1 MAAHKKIDRI
11 CCAVLILSLIVT
23 ILFMNGEAL
32 GLQASAAALGYE
44 TRLFDTTRVH
54 TIDIVM
60 DDWDTFIEG
69 CEDEEYEPC
78 AVVIDG
84 ESYKNVAIRAK
95 GNTSL
100 SSVRQLGSQ
109 RYSFKI
115 EFDHYDSGKT
125 YHGLDKLCLNNL
137 IQDNTM
143 MKDYLV
149 YRLMGNFGVASPLCG
164 YVYIT
169 VNGEDWGLYLAVE
182 GVEDAFL
189 ERNYDKE
196 AGELYKPDSM
206 SFGGG
211 RGNGK
216 GFDMENFDFDA
227 DGFEPPEQGD
237 FTLGDFPGSPPGDFQ
252 MPDNADGTPPEM
264 PDAAADEEASAAAD
278 ETGTDAEASAQTGET
293 RSRPEMP
300 GGGFGG
306 GNGSDDVK
314 LQYIDDD
321 ADSYPNIFDN
331 AKTDVSGKDEK
342 RLIASLKKLSSY
354 EGLEDVL
361 DMDAVLRY
369 FVVHNFVVN
378 GDSYTGSMIH
388 NYYLYEQDGKLSM
401 LPWDYNLAFGGFQ
414 GNDAESAVND
424 PIDDVLSDRPM
435 QAWMFSSE
443 EYTALYH
450 EYYEEFLQSADID
463 GLIDEA
469 YNLIASYVEKD
480 PTKFCTYDEFETGVQ
495 TLKNFCCLRA
505 QSVMGQLDGSI
516 PSTSE
521 AQKESSESL
530 VDVSAITISDMGSMG
545 NTMGGK
551 GGFGGRQ
558 NDDADKS
565 DAADTEGFTPPQ
577 RPDSSADAGTDFEA
591 DTQGGPPQSP
601 PDSQNGTS
609 PGTNRWAGEQPYK
622 RHADGSA
629 RSLRAGPRTGTRV
642 CGFLQAK
649 IKNRTVPGGTVL
661 FLQNFKACVG
671 DDVHIVLCGSRYFD
685 ADRFLR

>member
-143 MKDYLV
+143 MKDYLA
-149 YRLMGNFGVASPLCG
+149 YRLMGNFGVVSPLCS

-216 GFDMENFDFDA
+216 GFDMEEFDFDA

-237 FTLGDFPGSPPGDFQ
+237 FTPGDFPGSPPGDFQ
-252 MPDNADGTPPEM
+252 PSDNADGTPPEK

-321 ADSYPNIFDN
+321 PESYPNIFDN

-342 RLIASLKKLSSY
+342 RLIESLRKLSSY
-354 EGLEDVL
+354 EDLEDVL

-450 EYYEEFLQSADID
+450 EYYEEFWQSADID

-469 YNLIASYVEKD
+469 YSLIAPYVEKD

-495 TLKNFCCLRA
+495 TLKNFCYLRA
-505 QSVMGQLDGSI
+505 QSVTGQLDGSI

-521 AQKESSESL
+521 AQKENSESL
-530 VDVSAITISDMGSMG
+530 VDASAITISDMGSMG

-609 PGTNRWAGEQPYK
+609 PGQTDGQGSSRTSGTQTVLLAACALVLALGLGFAVFYK
-622 RHADGSA
+622 R
-629 RSLRAGPRTGTRV
+629 R
-642 CGFLQAK
+642 
-649 IKNRTVPGGTVL
+649 
-661 FLQNFKACVG
+661 
-671 DDVHIVLCGSRYFD
+671 
-685 ADRFLR
+685 

>member
-143 MKDYLV
+143 MKDYLA
-149 YRLMGNFGVASPLCG
+149 YRLMGNFGVVSPLCS

-189 ERNYDKE
+189 ERNYGKE

-237 FTLGDFPGSPPGDFQ
+237 FTPGDFPGSPPGDFQ
-252 MPDNADGTPPEM
+252 PSDNADGTPPEK

-321 ADSYPNIFDN
+321 PESYPNIFDN

-354 EGLEDVL
+354 EDLEDVL

-435 QAWMFSSE
+435 QAWMFSGE
-443 EYTALYH
+443 EYTELYH

-463 GLIDEA
+463 GLIDKA
-469 YNLIASYVEKD
+469 YSLIAPYVEKD

-495 TLKNFCCLRA
+495 TLKTFCSLRA
-505 QSVMGQLDGSI
+505 QSVTGQLDGSI

-609 PGTNRWAGEQPYK
+609 PGQTDGQGSSRTSGTQTVLLAACALVLALGLGFAVFYK
-622 RHADGSA
+622 R
-629 RSLRAGPRTGTRV
+629 R
-642 CGFLQAK
+642 
-649 IKNRTVPGGTVL
+649 
-661 FLQNFKACVG
+661 
-671 DDVHIVLCGSRYFD
+671 
-685 ADRFLR
+685 

>member
-1 MAAHKKIDRI
+1 MAAHKKKDRI

-60 DDWDTFIEG
+60 DDWDAFIEG

-143 MKDYLV
+143 MKDYLA
-149 YRLMGNFGVASPLCG
+149 YRLMGNFGVVSPLCS

-227 DGFEPPEQGD
+227 EGSEPPEQGD
-237 FTLGDFPGSPPGDFQ
+237 FTPGDFPGSPPGDFQ
-252 MPDNADGTPPEM
+252 PSDNADGTPPEK
-264 PDAAADEEASAAAD
+264 PDAAADEEVSAAAD

-331 AKTDVSGKDEK
+331 AKTDASGKDEK

-354 EGLEDVL
+354 ENLEDVL

-414 GNDAESAVND
+414 GNDAERAVND

-443 EYTALYH
+443 EYTELYH

-469 YNLIASYVEKD
+469 YSLIAPYVEKD

-495 TLKNFCCLRA
+495 TLKSFCSLRA
-505 QSVMGQLDGSI
+505 QSVTGQLDGSI

-521 AQKESSESL
+521 AQKENSESL
-530 VDVSAITISDMGSMG
+530 VDASAITISDMGSMG

-577 RPDSSADAGTDFEA
+577 RPDSSADAETDSET
-591 DTQGGPPQSP
+591 DTQTDSARNPPQSP

-609 PGTNRWAGEQPYK
+609 PGQTDGQGSSRTSGTQTVLLAACALVLALGLGFAVFYK
-622 RHADGSA
+622 R
-629 RSLRAGPRTGTRV
+629 R
-642 CGFLQAK
+642 
-649 IKNRTVPGGTVL
+649 
-661 FLQNFKACVG
+661 
-671 DDVHIVLCGSRYFD
+671 
-685 ADRFLR
+685 

>member
-1 MAAHKKIDRI
+1 MAAHKKTDRI
-11 CCAVLILSLIVT
+11 CCAVLILSLILTV
-23 ILFMNGEAL
+23 LFMNGESL

-44 TRLFDTTRVH
+44 TRLFDTSKVH

-60 DDWDTFIEG
+60 DDWDSFIES
-69 CEDEEYEPC
+69 CENEEYSAC

-149 YRLMGNFGVASPLCG
+149 YRLMGQFGVASPLCSF
-164 YVYIT
+164 VYIT

-189 ERNYDKE
+189 ERNYGKS

-216 GFDMENFDFDA
+216 DFDMEDVDFDA
-227 DGFEPPEQGD
+227 ADFDPSNRGD
-237 FTLGDFPGSPPGDFQ
+237 FTPGDFPGSPPDGGQSADSDTAQ
-252 MPDNADGTPPEM
+252 PEKPEDAGTEAKENAPAP
-264 PDAAADEEASAAAD
+264 
-278 ETGTDAEASAQTGET
+278 AQGGK
-293 RSRPEMP
+293 PEMP
-300 GGGFGG
+300 GEGFGG
-306 GNGSDDVK
+306 GNGSSDVK

-321 ADSYPNIFDN
+321 PESYQNIFGN
-331 AKTDVSGKDEK
+331 AKTDVSSNDEA
-342 RLIASLKKLSSY
+342 RLIESLKKLSSY
-354 EGLEDVL
+354 EDLEDVL

-414 GNDAESAVND
+414 GNDATSSVND

-435 QAWMFSSE
+435 QAWIFSSE
-443 EYTALYH
+443 AYTARYH
-450 EYYEEFLQSADID
+450 EYYAEFLQTANID
-463 GLIDEA
+463 ALIDET
-469 YNLIASYVEKD
+469 YQLIAPYVEKD
-480 PTKFCTYDEFETGVQ
+480 PTKFCTAEEFETGVQ
-495 TLKNFCCLRA
+495 TLKTYCALRSESI
-505 QSVMGQLDGSI
+505 QGQLDGTI
-516 PSTSE
+516 ASTSA
-521 AQKESSESL
+521 AQQEDGTSL
-530 VDVSAITISDMGSMG
+530 VDASSITLSDMGSMG
-545 NTMGGK
+545 NTMGG
-551 GGFGGRQ
+551 GRGFDRKNGEES
-558 NDDADKS
+558 ADG
-565 DAADTEGFTPPQ
+565 AFTPPERPENGSFQPPSETEAPEDADAASGSSQDIQTASGEDNAARLQ
-577 RPDSSADAGTDFEA
+577 RPDDNAAGNPASTGTDR
-591 DTQGGPPQSP
+591 TQ
-601 PDSQNGTS
+601 
-609 PGTNRWAGEQPYK
+609 
-622 RHADGSA
+622 
-629 RSLRAGPRTGTRV
+629 L
-642 CGFLQAK
+642 
-649 IKNRTVPGGTVL
+649 VL
-661 FLQNFKACVG
+661 LGACVLALLG
-671 DDVHIVLCGSRYFD
+671 GLLFALLFKR
-685 ADRFLR
+685 R

>member
-11 CCAVLILSLIVT
+11 CCAVLILSLILT
-23 ILFMNGEAL
+23 ILFMNGETL

-54 TIDIVM
+54 TINIVM
-60 DDWDTFIEG
+60 DDWDSFIENCG
-69 CEDEEYEPC
+69 SEEYSAC

-100 SSVRQLGSQ
+100 SSVAALGSS
-109 RYSFKI
+109 RYSFKV
-115 EFDHYDSGKT
+115 EFDHYDDTKT
-125 YHGLDKLCLNNL
+125 YHGLDKLNLNNL
-137 IQDNTM
+137 IFDNTM
-143 MKDYLV
+143 MKDYLT
-149 YRLMGNFGVASPLCG
+149 YRMMAEFGVDAPLCSF
-164 YVYIT
+164 VYIT
-169 VNGEDWGLYLAVE
+169 VNGEDFGLYLAVE

-189 ERNYDKE
+189 ERNYSGT
-196 AGELYKPDSM
+196 GELYKPDSM

-216 GFDMENFDFDA
+216 GFNMDNVEFYGGEAQNDTA
-227 DGFEPPEQGD
+227 ETSTEQTASGQSR
-237 FTLGDFPGSPPGDFQ
+237 P
-252 MPDNADGTPPEM
+252 TPPDTNGAAFNGGQRPDVSGEM
-264 PDAAADEEASAAAD
+264 PELPD
-278 ETGTDAEASAQTGET
+278 GEMPT
-293 RSRPEMP
+293 MPEGVTFGGNGGP
-300 GGGFGG
+300 GGGM
-306 GNGSDDVK
+306 GSSDVK

-321 ADSYPNIFDN
+321 PESYPNIFDN

-342 RLIASLKKLSSY
+342 RLIESLRKLSSY
-354 EGLEDVL
+354 EDLEDVL

-414 GNDAESAVND
+414 GSDAESAVND

-435 QAWMFSSE
+435 QAWIFSSE
-443 EYTALYH
+443 EYTELYH

-469 YNLIASYVEKD
+469 YSLIAPYVEKD

-505 QSVMGQLDGSI
+505 QSVTGQLDGSI

-530 VDVSAITISDMGSMG
+530 VDASAITISDMGSMG

-558 NDDADKS
+558 RDNADKS

-577 RPDSSADAGTDFEA
+577 RPDSSADAETDSET
-591 DTQGGPPQSP
+591 DTQTDSAGNPPQSP
-601 PDSQNGTS
+601 PDGQNGTP
-609 PGTNRWAGEQPYK
+609 PGQTDGQGSSRTSGTQTVLLAACALVLALGLGFAVFYK
-622 RHADGSA
+622 R
-629 RSLRAGPRTGTRV
+629 R
-642 CGFLQAK
+642 
-649 IKNRTVPGGTVL
+649 
-661 FLQNFKACVG
+661 
-671 DDVHIVLCGSRYFD
+671 
-685 ADRFLR
+685 

>member
-11 CCAVLILSLIVT
+11 CCAVLILSLILT

-32 GLQASAAALGYE
+32 GLQASAATLGYE

-143 MKDYLV
+143 MKDYLA
-149 YRLMGNFGVASPLCG
+149 YRLMGNFGVVSPLCS

-182 GVEDAFL
+182 GVEDAVL
-189 ERNYDKE
+189 ERNYGKE
-196 AGELYKPDSM
+196 AGELYTPDSM

-216 GFDMENFDFDA
+216 GFDMEEFDFDA
-227 DGFEPPEQGD
+227 DGFEPPEQGN
-237 FTLGDFPGSPPGDFQ
+237 FTPGDFPGSPPGDFQ
-252 MPDNADGTPPEM
+252 MPDNADGTPPEK
-264 PDAAADEEASAAAD
+264 PDAAADEEASAAVD

-342 RLIASLKKLSSY
+342 RLIESLRKLSAY
-354 EGLEDVL
+354 EDLEDVL

-435 QAWMFSSE
+435 QAWIFSSE

-469 YNLIASYVEKD
+469 YSLIAPYVEKD

-495 TLKNFCCLRA
+495 TLKNFCYLRA
-505 QSVMGQLDGSI
+505 QSVTGQLDGSI

-530 VDVSAITISDMGSMG
+530 VDASAITISDMGSMG

-577 RPDSSADAGTDFEA
+577 RPDSSADAETDSET
-591 DTQGGPPQSP
+591 DTQTDSAENPPQSP
-601 PDSQNGTS
+601 PDGQNGTP
-609 PGTNRWAGEQPYK
+609 PGQTDGQGSSRTSGTQTVLLAACALVLALGLGFAVFYK
-622 RHADGSA
+622 R
-629 RSLRAGPRTGTRV
+629 R
-642 CGFLQAK
+642 
-649 IKNRTVPGGTVL
+649 
-661 FLQNFKACVG
+661 
-671 DDVHIVLCGSRYFD
+671 
-685 ADRFLR
+685 

>member
-11 CCAVLILSLIVT
+11 CCAVLILSLILT

-32 GLQASAAALGYE
+32 GLQASAATLGYE

-143 MKDYLV
+143 MKDYLA
-149 YRLMGNFGVASPLCG
+149 YRLMGNFGVVSPLCS

-189 ERNYDKE
+189 ERNYGKE

-216 GFDMENFDFDA
+216 GFDMEEFDFDA
-227 DGFEPPEQGD
+227 DGFEPPEQGN
-237 FTLGDFPGSPPGDFQ
+237 FTPGDFPGSPPGDFQ
-252 MPDNADGTPPEM
+252 MPDNADGTPPEK
-264 PDAAADEEASAAAD
+264 PDAAADEEASAAVD

-342 RLIASLKKLSSY
+342 RLIESLRKLSAY
-354 EGLEDVL
+354 EDLEDVL

-469 YNLIASYVEKD
+469 YSLIAPYVEKD

-495 TLKNFCCLRA
+495 TLKNFCYLRA
-505 QSVMGQLDGSI
+505 QSVTGQLDGSI

-530 VDVSAITISDMGSMG
+530 VDASAITISDMGSMG

-577 RPDSSADAGTDFEA
+577 RPDSSADAETDSET
-591 DTQGGPPQSP
+591 DTQTDSAENPPQSP
-601 PDSQNGTS
+601 PDGQNGTP
-609 PGTNRWAGEQPYK
+609 PGQTDGQGSSRTSGTQTVLLAACALVLALGLGFAVFYK
-622 RHADGSA
+622 R
-629 RSLRAGPRTGTRV
+629 R
-642 CGFLQAK
+642 
-649 IKNRTVPGGTVL
+649 
-661 FLQNFKACVG
+661 
-671 DDVHIVLCGSRYFD
+671 
-685 ADRFLR
+685 

>member
-11 CCAVLILSLIVT
+11 CCAVLILSLILT

-32 GLQASAAALGYE
+32 GLQASAATLGYE

-143 MKDYLV
+143 MKDYLA
-149 YRLMGNFGVASPLCG
+149 YRLMGNFGVVSPLCS

-189 ERNYDKE
+189 ERNYGKE

-216 GFDMENFDFDA
+216 GFDMEEFDFDA
-227 DGFEPPEQGD
+227 DGFEPPEQGN
-237 FTLGDFPGSPPGDFQ
+237 FTPGDFPGSPPGDFQ

-264 PDAAADEEASAAAD
+264 PDAADSAEASTED
-278 ETGTDAEASAQTGET
+278 GGTTAGAEASAET
-293 RSRPEMP
+293 NAAEGNRECPEIK

-306 GNGSDDVK
+306 MSSSSDVK

-321 ADSYPNIFDN
+321 PESYPNIFDN
-331 AKTDVSGKDEK
+331 AKTDVSAKDEK

-354 EGLEDVL
+354 EDLEDVL

-414 GNDAESAVND
+414 GNDAESSVND

-469 YNLIASYVEKD
+469 YSLIAPYVEKD

-609 PGTNRWAGEQPYK
+609 PGQTDGQGSSRTSGTQTVLLAACALVLALGLGFAVFYK
-622 RHADGSA
+622 R
-629 RSLRAGPRTGTRV
+629 R
-642 CGFLQAK
+642 
-649 IKNRTVPGGTVL
+649 
-661 FLQNFKACVG
+661 
-671 DDVHIVLCGSRYFD
+671 
-685 ADRFLR
+685 

>member
-11 CCAVLILSLIVT
+11 CCAVLILSLILT

-32 GLQASAAALGYE
+32 GLQASAATLGYE

-143 MKDYLV
+143 MKDYLA
-149 YRLMGNFGVASPLCG
+149 YRLMGNFGVVSPLCS

-189 ERNYDKE
+189 ERNYGKE

-216 GFDMENFDFDA
+216 GFDMEEFDFDA
-227 DGFEPPEQGD
+227 DGFEPPEQGN
-237 FTLGDFPGSPPGDFQ
+237 FTPGDFPGSPPGDFQ
-252 MPDNADGTPPEM
+252 MPDNADGTPPEK

-342 RLIASLKKLSSY
+342 RLIESLRKLSAY
-354 EGLEDVL
+354 EDLEDVL

-469 YNLIASYVEKD
+469 YSLIAPYVEKD

-495 TLKNFCCLRA
+495 TLKNFCYLRA
-505 QSVMGQLDGSI
+505 QSVTGQLDGSI

-530 VDVSAITISDMGSMG
+530 VDASAITISDMGSMG

-577 RPDSSADAGTDFEA
+577 RPDSSADAETDSET
-591 DTQGGPPQSP
+591 DTQTDSAENPPQSP
-601 PDSQNGTS
+601 PDGQNGTP
-609 PGTNRWAGEQPYK
+609 PGQTDGQGSSRTSGTQTVLLAACALVLALGLGFAVFYK
-622 RHADGSA
+622 R
-629 RSLRAGPRTGTRV
+629 R
-642 CGFLQAK
+642 
-649 IKNRTVPGGTVL
+649 
-661 FLQNFKACVG
+661 
-671 DDVHIVLCGSRYFD
+671 
-685 ADRFLR
+685 